1 MESTKAYSMHQD
13 ELYAFAGGEGG
24 LSSSEAARRLASRGP
39 NELPKEK
46 PASALSRFMEQL
58 ADPMVVILL
67 IAATISALFGEW
79 TDSGVIA
86 VVVALNAAL
95 GMYQEGKAA
104 RAAEALAAMNSEKA
118 LVRRDGKLLRIETW
132 ELVPGD
138 LVILE
143 NGDAVPA
150 DLRLLEAVNLRVD
163 ESSLTG
169 ESRPVDKTAEAL
181 PEQKKEPPLSQL
193 TNMVFMGSPVVYG
206 RGMGVVVATGADT
219 RIGKIAGLLTTT
231 DSGKTPLQ
239 KRLAELSR
247 ILSIAVCL
255 ICVVVF
261 ILCAADSGFS
271 DRQELI
277 SSFMLAVSLAVAAI
291 PEGMVVVVT
300 LVLSLGMK
308 TMSKAKAII
317 RRLSAVETL
326 GSVQVI
332 CSDKTGT
339 LTQNRMSVVKSFGDS
354 DLLARA
360 VCLCNDCFYEDGEV
374 RGEPTESALLHYA
387 VEAHLDPTALREQ
400 FPRLQEI
407 PFDSGRKLMTTF
419 HREGNHCVS
428 YTKGAPERVLA
439 CCDRFLDDKGRI
451 RRLDDGERCK
461 LMALNEDMAQDA
473 LRVLAAAYGEAINGQ
488 AAVSRGER
496 GLIFIG
502 MVGMT
507 DPPRPEAITAVAEA
521 KAAGIRV
528 VMVSGDHPS
537 TAVAIAKELGIYEE
551 GDEVV
556 EGTELAA
563 MSDRDLRKRLRRIS
577 VFARVLPEDK
587 LRIVR
592 AWQALHFVTAMT
604 GDGVNDAPALKA
616 ADIGVG
622 MGRCGSEVSRRASAL
637 VLADDNFATII
648 NAVSEGRRIYANI
661 RKALQ
666 FLLSSNLAEVM
677 AIFAASL
684 MGIKIFLPIHLLW
697 INLITDCFP
706 AIALGMEK
714 ADPDSMTRPPQRA
727 NQSIFAG
734 GMGFDI
740 IWQGL
745 AAALLTLIS
754 FALGAPGG
762 ELTAMSMAFMTLTTA
777 ELAQALNMRSRTR
790 SIFTLRERNP
800 YLAVAIVAAIGL
812 SVMMLY
818 VSPLANLFKLTA
830 LSLDQML
837 TGIALGLVMIPLVE
851 LGKWLMNK
859 VMRKDRV

>member
-13 ELYAFAGGEGG
+13 ELYAFAGSEGG

-181 PEQKKEPPLSQL
+181 PEQKKEPPLSPL

-461 LMALNEDMAQDA
+461 LMAVNEGMAQDA
-473 LRVLAAAYGEAINGQ
+473 LRVLAAAYGEAINEQ

-762 ELTAMSMAFMTLTTA
+762 ELTAMRMAFLPLTTA

-830 LSLDQML
+830 LSLEQML
-837 TGIALGLVMIPLVE
+837 TGIVLGLVMIPLVE

>member
-1 MESTKAYSMHQD
+1 
-13 ELYAFAGGEGG
+13 
-24 LSSSEAARRLASRGP
+24 
-39 NELPKEK
+39 
-46 PASALSRFMEQL
+46 
-58 ADPMVVILL
+58 
-67 IAATISALFGEW
+67 
-79 TDSGVIA
+79 
-86 VVVALNAAL
+86 
-95 GMYQEGKAA
+95 
-104 RAAEALAAMNSEKA
+104 
-118 LVRRDGKLLRIETW
+118 
-132 ELVPGD
+132 
-138 LVILE
+138 
-143 NGDAVPA
+143 
-150 DLRLLEAVNLRVD
+150 
-163 ESSLTG
+163 
-169 ESRPVDKTAEAL
+169 
-181 PEQKKEPPLSQL
+181 
-193 TNMVFMGSPVVYG
+193 
-206 RGMGVVVATGADT
+206 
-219 RIGKIAGLLTTT
+219 
-231 DSGKTPLQ
+231 
-239 KRLAELSR
+239 
-247 ILSIAVCL
+247 
-255 ICVVVF
+255 
-261 ILCAADSGFS
+261 
-271 DRQELI
+271 
-277 SSFMLAVSLAVAAI
+277 
-291 PEGMVVVVT
+291 
-300 LVLSLGMK
+300 
-308 TMSKAKAII
+308 
-317 RRLSAVETL
+317 
-326 GSVQVI
+326 
-332 CSDKTGT
+332 
-339 LTQNRMSVVKSFGDS
+339 
-354 DLLARA
+354 
-360 VCLCNDCFYEDGEV
+360 
-374 RGEPTESALLHYA
+374 
-387 VEAHLDPTALREQ
+387 
-400 FPRLQEI
+400 
-407 PFDSGRKLMTTF
+407 
-419 HREGNHCVS
+419 
-428 YTKGAPERVLA
+428 
-439 CCDRFLDDKGRI
+439 
-451 RRLDDGERCK
+451 
-461 LMALNEDMAQDA
+461 
-473 LRVLAAAYGEAINGQ
+473 
-488 AAVSRGER
+488 
-496 GLIFIG
+496 

-762 ELTAMSMAFMTLTTA
+762 ELTAMSKMCI
-777 ELAQALNMRSRTR
+777 RD
-790 SIFTLRERNP
+790 RNSGDCP
-800 YLAVAIVAAIGL
+800 VAIDGVIAAWIKQKQFVPGGL
-812 SVMMLY
+812 G
-818 VSPLANLFKLTA
+818 VS
-830 LSLDQML
+830 
-837 TGIALGLVMIPLVE
+837 
-851 LGKWLMNK
+851 
-859 VMRKDRV
+859 